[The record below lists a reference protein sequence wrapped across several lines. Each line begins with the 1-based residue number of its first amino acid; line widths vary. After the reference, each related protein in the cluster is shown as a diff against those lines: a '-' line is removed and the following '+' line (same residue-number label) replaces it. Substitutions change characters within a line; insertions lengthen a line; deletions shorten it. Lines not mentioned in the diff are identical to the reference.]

1 MISMKATRRAVLTA
15 AASTALMPRF
25 AFSASDPYDIP
36 MQGDVRIIHETDTH
50 ANALPVQFRE
60 PNQNIGVGAMDGQPP
75 HFVGHAFLKH
85 YGMHAGTRD
94 AHAFTFLDFEKLAH
108 RYGKLG
114 GFAYLKPVIDKLRAG
129 AGNGRSLLVD
139 GGDLCQGT
147 GPANMSGGLNMIALG
162 NMLGIDAMTGH
173 WEFTYGQDGIEKIIK
188 ALNGKFIAQNV
199 FLSAEAGMMD
209 APAFDQKT
217 GLVFEPYIIRELG
230 GYQVAIIGQAFPYV
244 PIAHPRRFVPDWRF
258 GIRQDNMQKVVDHLR
273 NVKKVDTVLVLSH
286 NGMEVDLKMA
296 ANVTGIDII
305 LGGHTHDAVPVP
317 VIVKN
322 ASGKTIVTNAGTA
335 GKFLGVLDL
344 ELSKGKLKDLHYK
357 LVPIYTDMIKP
368 DAAVAAEVAKG
379 YAPYQN
385 MLDEKIAD
393 VDALLYRRNN
403 FYGSVDQVIMDA
415 CMEEMDAEIAFSPG
429 FRWGNSF
436 LPGTE
441 FTMGDL
447 LTETAITYPM
457 AYTSM
462 MTGTAIKDM
471 MEDVCDNLFNRDAY
485 YEQGGDMIRV
495 GGMNYACAPRKLIGH
510 RISDMTLPNGKPV
523 EANKTYKTVSW
534 ASVSLPQTGKPVWE
548 VVATNLKRKKTI
560 KVTKPNH
567 VKLLGVAGNPG
578 LEPA

>member
-1 MISMKATRRAVLTA
+1 MAA

-25 AFSASDPYDIP
+25 AFSATDPYDVP
-36 MQGDVRIIHETDTH
+36 MQGDARIIHQTDTH

-60 PNQNIGVGAMDGQPP
+60 PNQNIGVGSMDGQPP
-75 HFVGHAFLKH
+75 HFVGHEFLKK
-85 YGMHAGTRD
+85 YGMKPGTRD
-94 AHAFTFLDFEKLAH
+94 AHAFTFLEFEKLAH
-108 RYGKLG
+108 QYGPLG

-129 AGNGRSLLVD
+129 AGTGKSILVD
-139 GGDLCQGT
+139 GGDLCQGS
-147 GPANMSGGLNMIALG
+147 GVANLTGGLNMVALG

-188 ALNGKFIAQNV
+188 ALHGKFIAQNV
-199 FLSAEAGMMD
+199 FLSAEAGMMGS
-209 APAFDQKT
+209 PAFDQTT
-217 GLVFEPYIIRELG
+217 GSVFQPYIIREIG

-258 GIRQDNMQKVVDHLR
+258 GIKPDNMQKVVDELR

-296 ANVTGIDII
+296 ADVTGIDII

-317 VIVKN
+317 LIIKN

-335 GKFLGVLDL
+335 GKFVAVLDL
-344 ELSKGKLKDLHYK
+344 ELAKGKLKDMHYK
-357 LVPIYTDMIKP
+357 LMPIYTDLIKP
-368 DAAVAAEVAKG
+368 DAAVNAEIKKW
-379 YAPYQN
+379 YAPHQK

-393 VDALLYRRNN
+393 VDTLLYRRNN
-403 FYGSVDQVIMDA
+403 FYGSVDQVIMDS
-415 CMEEMDAEIAFSPG
+415 CREEMDAEIAFSPG

-436 LPGTE
+436 LPGSE
-441 FTMGDL
+441 FTMSDL
-447 LTETAITYPM
+447 LSETAITYPM
-457 AYTSM
+457 AYTQM
-462 MTGTAIKDM
+462 MTGTQIKAM
-471 MEDVCDNLFNRDAY
+471 MEDVCDNLFNRNPY

-510 RISDMTLPNGKPV
+510 RITEMTLDNGKPI
-523 EANKTYKTVSW
+523 EANKNYKTVSW

-560 KVTKPNH
+560 KVTKPNQ
-567 VKLLGVAGNPG
+567 VKLIGVAGNPG
-578 LEPA
+578 LEAA